1 MTDRTKAP
9 DIARIKKLTIPEI
22 DVYSLANGT
31 RVCEAN
37 LGSQDIIKIE
47 IVHEAGR
54 SCEDFP
60 LVSRAVSS
68 LIKDGCAGK
77 NSQTIAEEIDYYGS
91 SIRTASNLDF
101 SFTTFYCLTKYASQ
115 GIDLLH
121 EMYSAPVFPA
131 DEIEKFKKLNI
142 QKLREELTKNDV
154 ITYRQITEEIFGKDH
169 PYGYNSTENDY
180 LRLSRDRLVSHFQD
194 YYGSDNCYIFLSGKV
209 TAEIRNQIGRVF
221 GSVSHPSRK
230 KEYHPCRIEPA
241 SNKIRLYSRNEHQSS
256 IKTGRRLFGK
266 NHPDNVVFF
275 LLNTILGG
283 YFGSRLMSSIREDM
297 GYTYDIHSSMDQM
310 LHDGYFYVGTE
321 AATEYVEPILK
332 EIYHQM
338 DLLKT
343 KKVGSKELQMVKNY
357 VMGNFMNMLD
367 GPMNVGS
374 FAKSMVMI
382 GKQPRDFEQFVDEMT
397 EITPLKIMEAAHR
410 YLNEDQMTEVIVSPQ
425 GNM

>member
-1 MTDRTKAP
+1 MTDRTNAP
-9 DIARIKKLTIPEI
+9 DIARIRKLTIPEI
-22 DVYSLANGT
+22 DVYTLQNGT
-31 RVCEAN
+31 IVCETN

-54 SCEDFP
+54 SSEDFP

-68 LIKDGCAGK
+68 LIKDGTTGK

-101 SFTTFYCLTKYASQ
+101 SFTTFYCLTKYAEQ
-115 GIDLLH
+115 GAELLH
-121 EMYSAPVFPA
+121 EIYSSPIFPE

-142 QKLREELTKNDV
+142 QKLKEELTKNDV
-154 ITYRQITEEIFGKDH
+154 ISYRQITEEIFGKEH
-169 PYGYNSTENDY
+169 PYGYNSTEKDY
-180 LRLSRDRLVSHFQD
+180 LRLSRDRLLSH
-194 YYGSDNCYIFLSGKV
+194 YNNCYGSDNCYIFLSGKV
-209 TAEIRNQIGRVF
+209 TDGIRQQIKEVF
-221 GSVSHPSRK
+221 GSVARPSVK
-230 KEYHPCRIEPA
+230 KQYPPCTIEPEA
-241 SNKIRLYSRNEHQSS
+241 KKVRLYSRNEHQSS

-310 LHDGYFYVGTE
+310 LHDGCFYVSTE
-321 AATEYVEPILK
+321 AATEYVEPVLK

-343 KKVGSKELQMVKNY
+343 KKVSSKELGMVKNY
-357 VMGNFMNMLD
+357 VMGTFMSMLD

-382 GKQPRDFEQFVDEMT
+382 GKQPRDFEQFVDEMID
-397 EITPLKIMEAAHR
+397 ITPQRIMDTAIK
-410 YLNEDQMTEVIVSPQ
+410 YLNEDQMTEVVVAPQ
-425 GNM
+425 AGI